1 MNIMRI
7 LTGMVPLILASSLAA
22 GQSAGPATPRAAD
35 APQSVMAVWVAK
47 EVNFPYRGLTTHYSC
62 TGIEGKVAAILK
74 AIGAR
79 PGFKVQAR
87 GCIHDTGPASPLPGI
102 EPMPWVY
109 IRAAL
114 PRPATP
120 ELLAE
125 LAKPDS
131 KSELVARTKGQK
143 AAVSEATTQFR
154 AQWEQVQFL
163 GTQLGPVQQGD
174 CELVDEMARDVFE
187 QLGARIIENK
197 MACVPRQV
205 SPGSIRLKLEVLQ
218 PVPETK

>member
-7 LTGMVPLILASSLAA
+7 LTGLVPLFLASSLAA
-22 GQSAGPATPRAAD
+22 GQSAGPSTPQAAD
-35 APQSVMAVWVAK
+35 ASQSVMAVWVEK
-47 EVNFPYRGLTTHYSC
+47 EVNFPYAGLTTHYSC
-62 TGIEGKVAAILK
+62 TGIEGKVGAILR

-87 GCIHDTGPASPLPGI
+87 GCVHDTGPASPLPGV

-131 KSELVARTKGQK
+131 KGELAARTKGQK
-143 AAVSEATTQFR
+143 AAASEATTQFR
-154 AQWEQVQFL
+154 ARWEPVRFL
-163 GTQLGPVQQGD
+163 ATQLGPVQQGD
-174 CELVDEMARDVFE
+174 CELVDQMAHDVFE
-187 QLGARIIENK
+187 QLGARIVENK

-205 SPGSIRLKLEVLQ
+205 SPGSIRLTLEVLQ
-218 PVPETK
+218 PLPEKK